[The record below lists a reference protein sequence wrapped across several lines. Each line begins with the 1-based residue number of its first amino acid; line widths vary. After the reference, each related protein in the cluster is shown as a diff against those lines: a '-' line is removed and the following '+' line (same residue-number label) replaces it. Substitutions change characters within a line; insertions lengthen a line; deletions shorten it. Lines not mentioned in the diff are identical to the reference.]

1 MIRKMNY
8 SERVIRDASVKIE
21 PAKNSAVSLR
31 LTNAIGELSA
41 LLELLRS
48 DDLDPRVLGDFR
60 DALNR
65 IRNTTWAAQQAAE
78 NKLFEQGPTNMDS
91 LLASERVR
99 AAYQLCISIRE
110 DLENDNTQF
119 QKGQLTELYA
129 VAVRLT
135 KHLRTIL

>member
-1 MIRKMNY
+1 MIRGMNY
-8 SERVIRDASVKIE
+8 SGRVIQDALVKFE

-31 LTNAIGELSA
+31 LTNAIGELSS

-65 IRNTTWAAQQAAE
+65 VRNTAWAAQQAAE

-99 AAYQLCISIRE
+99 AAYQLCLSIRVG
-110 DLENDNTQF
+110 LENDDTQF
-119 QKGQLTELYA
+119 QKGQLTELYT
-129 VAVRLT
+129 VAVQLT
-135 KHLRTIL
+135 V